1 MSPQFH
7 VGPAEQMV
15 LAGRSGSGKTTLLH
29 LIAGISRP
37 DSGSVK
43 VDGFDLTLL
52 PEAECDRFR
61 AERIGYVF
69 QTFNLLPGFSALENV
84 LLGMRFA
91 HGRPDA
97 VRARR
102 LIERVGL
109 THRMHHK
116 PAMLSVGE
124 QQRVAVA
131 RALANKPKLLLAD
144 EPTANVD
151 TGHQQQILDL
161 LRETCG
167 EEKVALILVTHTP
180 EVAAQFDRLEQLEAI
195 NRAERTPRE
204 LPFLIRREGW
214 SPMSLWKI
222 AWRSIQQR
230 SLASTL
236 TAVSMAL
243 GVALVVTVL
252 VIHDVIDQS
261 FRRGAGIRYDRGC
274 QGWAA

>member
-1 MSPQFH
+1 MDMLYLSQVKKAFRNPDGSQLPIVDIPEFH
-7 VGPAEQMV
+7 VGAGEQMV
-15 LAGRSGSGKTTLLH
+15 LVGRSGAGKTTLLH

-37 DSGSVK
+37 DFGSVK

-69 QTFNLLPGFSALENV
+69 QTFNLLPGFSALENI

-91 HGRPDA
+91 HGQPDTA
-97 VRARR
+97 RARR

-131 RALANKPKLLLAD
+131 RSLANKPKLLLAD

-151 TGHQQQILDL
+151 AGHQQQIVEL
-161 LRETCG
+161 LHETCG
-167 EEKVALILVTHTP
+167 EENVTLILVTHTP
-180 EVAAQFDRLEQLEAI
+180 EVAAQFDRVEQLEQI
-195 NRAERTPRE
+195 NRVFETPV
-204 LPFLIRREGW
+204 
-214 SPMSLWKI
+214 SN
-222 AWRSIQQR
+222 
-230 SLASTL
+230 LA
-236 TAVSMAL
+236 
-243 GVALVVTVL
+243 
-252 VIHDVIDQS
+252 
-261 FRRGAGIRYDRGC
+261 
-274 QGWAA
+274 